1 MNSSPVA
8 ELIRRWVDMYT
19 RGMPPPVRAAR
30 RDEVEDDLWCHH
42 QEAAEAGRSANALGS
57 EMLVRLLFG
66 VPADLSWRFAHGD
79 NAAATRL
86 ERSSSMSTRVLGTLA
101 VLAGLS
107 WTTAMILMA
116 MYGDSVWAGPTGY
129 YMTVFIVGGGLAFA
143 AVAVGL
149 IWRFQEQ
156 LHRLGFIGGA
166 TAGLGAFGAA
176 FDGAWV
182 ISLLPIGSVALVL
195 DLVRI
200 GVLTSGMA
208 MLHALSAVA
217 MLVLL
222 VGMLP
227 GGLGWDFGLL
237 VLAIPYLLSWIAI
250 GASLWRGVPSPRAGS
265 GLVSDRGA

>member
-1 MNSSPVA
+1 MNSSTIA
-8 ELIRRWVDMYT
+8 DLIRRWVDLYT
-19 RGMPPPVRAAR
+19 RGMPPLVRAAR

-42 QEAAEAGRSANALGS
+42 REASEVGRSTGALGA
-57 EMLVRLLFG
+57 EMFVRLLFG
-66 VPADLSWRFAHGD
+66 MPADLSWRFAHGD
-79 NAAATRL
+79 NEGATRL
-86 ERSSSMSTRVLGTLA
+86 EKSSSMSTRVLGTLA

-107 WTTAMILMA
+107 WTTAMILMV
-116 MYGDSVWAGPTGY
+116 MYGGSVWAGPTGY
-129 YMTVFIVGGGLAFA
+129 YMMVFTIGGGLAFA
-143 AVAVGL
+143 AAAVGL

-156 LHRLGFIGGA
+156 LHRLGFIGGG
-166 TAGLGAFGAA
+166 TAGLGAFAAA

-222 VGMLP
+222 VGMTA
-227 GGLGWDFGLL
+227 GGPTTDLGLL
-237 VLAIPYLLSWIAI
+237 VLGIPYSLSWIVI
-250 GASLWRGVPSPRAGS
+250 GTSLWRGVPSPRAGS